1 MLIKSVA
8 SPTPLGVDYI
18 SMWKINLGGLSIH
31 KISLPMLFSVSDLFS
46 LISLLPLLNNC
57 NLHAPTLELVYF
69 VKIGPGQMSP
79 QGVALTVDHL
89 YRNFQPDPISE
100 ATGF

>member
-1 MLIKSVA
+1 
-8 SPTPLGVDYI
+8 
-18 SMWKINLGGLSIH
+18 
-31 KISLPMLFSVSDLFS
+31 MLFCVSDLLS
-46 LISLLPLLNNC
+46 LISLFPLLNNC
-57 NLHAPTLELVYF
+57 NLHAPTLELANF

-89 YRNFQPDPISE
+89 YKSFQPDPISE